1 MRKRLE
7 VEYGIHVSVGR
18 VWRLM
23 RSMQL
28 PKISTR
34 NKPKRNGQCSED
46 PSEYKDLLKRK
57 FKVQA
62 PNMAWVSDITYV
74 RVANGFN
81 YVCTVMDLYSRKIIA
96 WKVARNP
103 NSILVL
109 KTLEE
114 AWKIRG
120 KPEAVIFHSDRGT
133 QYTSKMVREALSAK
147 NFVQSFSKSGSPY
160 DNAVA
165 EAFFRYLKE
174 EELNRR
180 NFSCTEELRRSLF
193 TYIDGFYNTRR
204 PHSANEERTPNEQE
218 AEFGRLHIA

>member
-1 MRKRLE
+1 MAAYA
-7 VEYGIHVSVGR
+7 VYDAAQDVS
-18 VWRLM
+18 
-23 RSMQL
+23 
-28 PKISTR
+28 R
-34 NKPKRNGQCSED
+34 NKPKRNGQCRED
-46 PSEYKDLLKRK
+46 QAEYKDLLKRK

-62 PNMAWVSDITYV
+62 PNLAWVSDITYV

-109 KTLEE
+109 QTLEE

-133 QYTSKMVREALSAK
+133 QYTSKMIREALSAK

-160 DNAVA
+160 DNAVV
-165 EAFFRYLKE
+165 EAFFR
-174 EELNRR
+174 
-180 NFSCTEELRRSLF
+180 LF
-193 TYIDGFYNTRR
+193 
-204 PHSANEERTPNEQE
+204 ERGR
-218 AEFGRLHIA
+218 AE

>member
-46 PSEYKDLLKRK
+46 QSEYKDLLKRK

-120 KPEAVIFHSDRGT
+120 KPEAVIF
-133 QYTSKMVREALSAK
+133 
-147 NFVQSFSKSGSPY
+147 QSVKCKKLCSVILQIRKS
-160 DNAVA
+160 V
-165 EAFFRYLKE
+165 
-174 EELNRR
+174 
-180 NFSCTEELRRSLF
+180 
-193 TYIDGFYNTRR
+193 
-204 PHSANEERTPNEQE
+204 
-218 AEFGRLHIA
+218 